1 MRDNIRLYLRD
12 QKMILLLL
20 PDLNG
25 GKFFLNNL
33 AYLLQK
39 NKKKTRL
46 LLAQC
51 KIHKNLKKSFSKM
64 LKKMKNKQR
73 KLKHKVKKQ
82 FKKKEMNKQLNKE
95 SKLNKCN
102 KQLENR
108 LKQQQQQMQQLKKS
122 KLQFSQK
129 KNQIKL
135 IFLILH
141 SLAMKQN
148 RLIPIC
154 RNNTPSTLTSILQ
167 MN

>member
-1 MRDNIRLYLRD
+1 MRDNIRLYLKD

-82 FKKKEMNKQLNKE
+82 FKKKEMSKQLNKE

-102 KQLENR
+102 KPLENK
-108 LKQQQQQMQQLKKS
+108 LKQWHQQMQQLEKF

-141 SLAMKQN
+141 SLTMK
-148 RLIPIC
+148 
-154 RNNTPSTLTSILQ
+154 
-167 MN
+167 